1 MGEITKILNSII
13 LKHRTNLVES
23 TPDYNSASEIASL
36 VRGFEEWKDNMLFE
50 DILSYWQSSNLY
62 NLWKEDRDNTGDINY
77 VFIGEYTLDELF
89 SYWYQNVKSK
99 NN

>member
-1 MGEITKILNSII
+1 MEEMIKILNGII

-36 VRGFEEWKDNMLFE
+36 WRGFEEWKDHFYF
-50 DILSYWQSSNLY
+50 SYDGKVYMQ
-62 NLWKEDRDNTGDINY
+62 KTEA
-77 VFIGEYTLDELF
+77 EPKTLDELF